1 MNPQEQERHMA
12 AVTVV
17 VIMQCNVTPLES
29 NPFPLF
35 AGLPPLSRLGCSEF
49 LVCDVGIVPT
59 GR

>member
-1 MNPQEQERHMA
+1 MA
-12 AVTVV
+12 AETVV

-35 AGLPPLSRLGCSEF
+35 ADLPPLSSQGCCEF
-49 LVCDVGIVPT
+49 LVCDVRIVPT